1 MGEGGELVSVCASPL
16 VAFPNRPRPRRRPRR
31 RLMIEDQSGARGWKK
46 REGKEASGG
55 SFAGTTGK
63 QPRTRTIGD
72 AQNRNKVHKRGVQ
85 TLKVDPQDESWSP
98 AGHATVVLGRLPQR
112 N

>member
-1 MGEGGELVSVCASPL
+1 MEEKGRQGSK
-16 VAFPNRPRPRRRPRR
+16 RREFCWYHRET
-31 RLMIEDQSGARGWKK
+31 IEDEDEDDWGCAK
-46 REGKEASGG
+46 
-55 SFAGTTGK
+55 
-63 QPRTRTIGD
+63 PD
-72 AQNRNKVHKRGVQ
+72 KVHKRGVQ